1 MKGILLEYIRNG
13 DCYPDILAELIDK
26 NCILYGRPLVYGQ
39 LGDEGI
45 YDIQNLDKRR
55 AAIGLPP
62 KKLICEI
69 LKLQAMQH
77 PVPPELLKTLPQ
89 EVQDAIKNELN
100 TPCDF

>member
-1 MKGILLEYIRNG
+1 M
-13 DCYPDILAELIDK
+13 
-26 NCILYGRPLVYGQ
+26 
-39 LGDEGI
+39 GDEGI

-69 LKLQAMQH
+69 LKLQVMQH
-77 PVPPELLKTLPQ
+77 PIPPELLKTLPQ
-89 EVQDAIKNELN
+89 AIQDSIKNDLN